1 MRRLLG
7 TVTAIGLVFLAPKS
21 ARADEDV
28 EPLPVAAAP
37 TAVVAVPVAS
47 APTGRADAVYLRSG
61 GMVRGRVHEIIPG
74 HHVTATLE
82 VTGETRVIPW
92 AEIDRVVLGDA
103 TALPPPPG
111 ASILASSA
119 ASAPPMAG
127 PRAHVHISTPKTV
140 QLFRRPAGTTGW
152 TNACASPCDID
163 LPLGDDYR
171 VTGSGVAQSK
181 EFHLQGAPGE
191 RLEIVVD
198 PTSASGLVA
207 GGLLAG
213 TGAFA
218 MYVGFLTTLV
228 GIAQTN
234 QSCTSYYGYSSS
246 SQCLRDNQ
254 HGPAVRNVGLGILL
268 AGTAAA
274 VIGLV
279 VVVNSAGTDVSQ
291 HGAAA
296 HAPKD
301 AFLREPVWRG
311 VATANEAGTMMFPL
325 LSRNF

>member
-1 MRRLLG
+1 MRRLLE
-7 TVTAIGLVFLAPKS
+7 TVTVIGWVFLAPKS
-21 ARADEDV
+21 ALADDGA
-28 EPLPVAAAP
+28 EPLPVSPAQ
-37 TAVVAVPVAS
+37 TAVVAVPVAT
-47 APTGRADAVYLRSG
+47 APGGRPDAVYLRSG

-82 VTGETRVIPW
+82 ATGEVRIIPW

-119 ASAPPMAG
+119 PSAPAPMAG

-181 EFHLQGAPGE
+181 EFRLQGAPGE

-198 PTSASGLVA
+198 PTSASGMVA
-207 GGLLAG
+207 GGLVAG

-218 MYVGFLTTLV
+218 MYIGFLTTLV
-228 GIAQTN
+228 GVAQTN
-234 QSCTSYYGYSSS
+234 RSCSSYYYSTT
-246 SQCLRDNQ
+246 SQCLRDNRD
-254 HGPAVRNVGLGILL
+254 GPAVRNVGLGILL

-279 VVVNSAGTDVSQ
+279 VVVNSAGTEVTQ

-311 VATANEAGTMMFPL
+311 VATTNEAGTMVFPL
-325 LSRNF
+325 LNRSF